1 MFENWKQAEIVELV
15 VDICKKKTRFPKQLI
30 FSQAKTFLFWEK
42 WKSIGI
48 QHLF

>member
-1 MFENWKQAEIVELV
+1 MFENWKQAETAELV
-15 VDICKKKTRFPKQLI
+15 DRTRFSKQLI

-42 WKSIGI
+42 WKSSGI